1 MANNFNEKE
10 VIELVKRE
18 LQRYFNKETN
28 FDKKIEEKKMINFI
42 GENNILREE
51 LNSYAII
58 SELATTLV
66 IGKLSLKN
74 LFNLSNAIYE
84 NEFEEK
90 IIKNLFENKE
100 VILLEE
106 ALEISNYENIPI
118 KMKDLY
124 DKYINTIKTFGVK
137 INSKEKFIN
146 HLASK
151 EEMFNSK
158 LLDFNKIKDLKSKGY
173 KKITVSKQTIITASA
188 FEFAKEE
195 GIDIIRG
202 R

>member
-10 VIELVKRE
+10 IIEMIKKE
-18 LQRYFNKETN
+18 LQKYLNNEV
-28 FDKKIEEKKMINFI
+28 EEKKQINFI
-42 GENNILREE
+42 GENEELRKE
-51 LNSYAII
+51 LNSYATI
-58 SELATTLV
+58 SETANTIV

-106 ALEISNYENIPI
+106 ALEIMAYENIPI

-124 DKYINTIKTFGVK
+124 DKYINIIKTFGV
-137 INSKEKFIN
+137 IVS
-146 HLASK
+146 SK
-151 EEMFNSK
+151 EEFINCLTSKEEIFDSK
-158 LLDFNKIKDLKSKGY
+158 LLDFNKIKNLKSKGY
-173 KKITVSKQTIITASA
+173 RKITVSKRTIITASA
-188 FEFAKEE
+188 LEFAKEE
-195 GIDIIRG
+195 GINIIRG

>member
-10 VIELVKRE
+10 IIEMIKKE
-18 LQRYFNKETN
+18 LQKYLNNEV
-28 FDKKIEEKKMINFI
+28 EEKKQINFI
-42 GENNILREE
+42 GENEELRKE
-51 LNSYAII
+51 LNSYVTI
-58 SELATTLV
+58 SETANTIV

-106 ALEISNYENIPI
+106 ALEIMAYENIPI

-124 DKYINTIKTFGVK
+124 DKYINVIKTFGV
-137 INSKEKFIN
+137 IVS
-146 HLASK
+146 SK
-151 EEMFNSK
+151 EEFINCLTSKEEIFDSK
-158 LLDFNKIKDLKSKGY
+158 LLDFNKIKNLKSKGY
-173 KKITVSKQTIITASA
+173 RKITVSKRTIITASA
-188 FEFAKEE
+188 LEFAKEE
-195 GIDIIRG
+195 GINIIRG

>member
-10 VIELVKRE
+10 IIEMIKKE
-18 LQRYFNKETN
+18 LQKYLSNEV
-28 FDKKIEEKKMINFI
+28 EEKKQINFI
-42 GENNILREE
+42 GENEELKKE
-51 LNSYAII
+51 LNSYTTI
-58 SELATTLV
+58 SETANTIV

-90 IIKNLFENKE
+90 IIKNLFDNKE

-106 ALEISNYENIPI
+106 ALEIMAYENIPI

-124 DKYINTIKTFGVK
+124 DKYINIIKTFGV
-137 INSKEKFIN
+137 IVS
-146 HLASK
+146 SK
-151 EEMFNSK
+151 EEFINCLTSKEEIFDSK
-158 LLDFNKIKDLKSKGY
+158 LLDFNKIKNLKSKGY
-173 KKITVSKQTIITASA
+173 RKITVSKRTIITASA
-188 FEFAKEE
+188 LEFAREE
-195 GIDIIRG
+195 GINIIRG

>member
-10 VIELVKRE
+10 IIEMIKKE
-18 LQRYFNKETN
+18 LQKYLNNEV
-28 FDKKIEEKKMINFI
+28 EEKKQINFM
-42 GENNILREE
+42 GENEELKKE
-51 LNSYAII
+51 LNSYVTI
-58 SELATTLV
+58 SEIANTIV

-90 IIKNLFENKE
+90 IIKNLFEDKK

-106 ALEISNYENIPI
+106 ALEIMAYENIPI

-124 DKYINTIKTFGVK
+124 DKYINAIKTFGV
-137 INSKEKFIN
+137 IVNSKEEFIN
-146 HLASK
+146 YLTSK
-151 EEMFNSK
+151 EEIFDSK
-158 LLDFNKIKDLKSKGY
+158 LLDFNKIKNLKLRGY

-188 FEFAKEE
+188 LEFAKEE
-195 GIDIIRG
+195 GINIIRG

>member
-10 VIELVKRE
+10 IMEMIKKE
-18 LQRYFNKETN
+18 LQKYLNNEV
-28 FDKKIEEKKMINFI
+28 EEKKQINFM
-42 GENNILREE
+42 GENEELKKE
-51 LNSYAII
+51 LNSYVTI
-58 SELATTLV
+58 SEIANTIV

-90 IIKNLFENKE
+90 IIKNLFEDKK

-106 ALEISNYENIPI
+106 ALEIMAYENIPI

-124 DKYINTIKTFGVK
+124 DKYINAIKTFGV
-137 INSKEKFIN
+137 IVNSKEEFIN
-146 HLASK
+146 YLTSK
-151 EEMFNSK
+151 EEIFDSK
-158 LLDFNKIKDLKSKGY
+158 LLDFNKIKNLKLRGY

-188 FEFAKEE
+188 LEFAKEE
-195 GIDIIRG
+195 GINIIRG